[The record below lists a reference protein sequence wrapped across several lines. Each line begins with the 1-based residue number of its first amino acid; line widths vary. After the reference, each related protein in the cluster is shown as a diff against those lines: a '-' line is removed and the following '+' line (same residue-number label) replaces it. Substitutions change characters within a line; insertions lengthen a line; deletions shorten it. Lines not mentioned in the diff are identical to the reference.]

1 MPACGD
7 VEKVGGS
14 SVRGLRVQSGPWLIL
29 MAHGPKV
36 AGFNGSIIPYNGA
49 AMPLGTPQS
58 PHLTSCC
65 CSVNGHL
72 STASVWSLEADSW
85 EAQPPFTGREPALP
99 RRSRSLG
106 S

>member
-14 SVRGLRVQSGPWLIL
+14 SARGLRVQSGPRL

-36 AGFNGSIIPYNGA
+36 AGFSGSIIPYNRA
-49 AMPLGTPQS
+49 AMPLGSPQS
-58 PHLTSCC
+58 PHLTSCR
-65 CSVNGHL
+65 CSMNGHL

-85 EAQPPFTGREPALP
+85 EAQPPFTRREPALR